1 MIMLIAAFILGV
13 VFASTCW
20 LIILVIVLEDIVGGE

>member
-1 MIMLIAAFILGV
+1 MLIVCFILGM

-20 LIILVIVLEDIVGGE
+20 LIILVIVLEDIVGGK